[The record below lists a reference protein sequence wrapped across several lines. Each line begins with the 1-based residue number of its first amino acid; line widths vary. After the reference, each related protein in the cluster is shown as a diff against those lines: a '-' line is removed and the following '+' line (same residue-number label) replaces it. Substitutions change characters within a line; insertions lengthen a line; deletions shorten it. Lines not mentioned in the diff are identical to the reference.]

1 MRVTVVD
8 GKRIGALTAAAL
20 MLLAL
25 FIGLGVKNE
34 RAREAAALAPNKEL
48 PIYGVHTDEK
58 KIAIS
63 FDAAWGDE
71 KTLQIL
77 DILDEYD
84 IKTTFF
90 LVGFW
95 VDKYPDHVAKIDEKG
110 HEIGN
115 HSTTHPHMSQL
126 RADQVQQEVQMTSDK
141 IKAITGKPTTLF
153 RPPYGDYNN
162 QLILTLKDMDHYP
175 IQWSVDSLDW
185 KDPGVTQLV
194 KNATAKI
201 KPGDIVLFHNNSTDI
216 VQALPLIL
224 DAYKEKGLQVV
235 PIGELIYKDNYTIDH
250 AGMQKRLP

>member
-8 GKRIGALTAAAL
+8 GKRAGALAAAVL
-20 MLLAL
+20 MLAAL
-25 FIGLGVKNE
+25 FIGLNAKGNG
-34 RAREAAALAPNKEL
+34 AQEAAAQAPNKEL
-48 PIYGVHTDEK
+48 PIYSVQTDEK
-58 KIAIS
+58 KVAIS

-77 DILDEYD
+77 DILDQYQ

-95 VDKYPDHVAKIDEKG
+95 VDKYPEHVAQIDARG

-126 RADQVQQEVQMTSDK
+126 RADQVRQEVQTTSDK
-141 IKAITGKPTTLF
+141 IAAITGKPTTLF

-162 QLILTLKDMDHYP
+162 QLILTLRDMGHYP

-185 KDPGVTQLV
+185 KDPGVAQLV
-194 KNATAKI
+194 KNVTGKI
-201 KPGDIVLFHNNSTDI
+201 KAGDIVLFHNNSTHI
-216 VQALPLIL
+216 VQALPQIL
-224 DAYKEKGLQVV
+224 DSMKEKGLSVV
-235 PIGELIYKDNYTIDH
+235 PISELIYKENYTIDH
-250 AGMQKRLP
+250 TGMQKQLP